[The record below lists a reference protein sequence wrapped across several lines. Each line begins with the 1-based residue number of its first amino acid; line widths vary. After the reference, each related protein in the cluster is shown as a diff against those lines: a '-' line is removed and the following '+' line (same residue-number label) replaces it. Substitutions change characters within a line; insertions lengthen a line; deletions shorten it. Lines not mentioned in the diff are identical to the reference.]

1 MSESLPRALRPLLLL
16 LPLLATG
23 CRGTRALV
31 DPVVQVRTEAGTELG
46 VTTDYG
52 VVFLGRTARSGP
64 VEITAWFGD
73 GPSVEGSTIEPV
85 STDLCTAEVEIEL
98 PSVPLL
104 FVDPGPGEFVAVQ
117 GRTEAGPWREVTTIA
132 SDPRVYGLIIEM
144 PEALRGRDDQ
154 LGAAVFRYIDDD
166 RERLQLYGLVS
177 GRLVLETDQG
187 EKEYATVVGP
197 DQLWRIVT
205 LRRHYPRRKP
215 QVYRDDV
222 L

>member
-1 MSESLPRALRPLLLL
+1 MHRSLPQALRPLLLL
-16 LPLLATG
+16 VLLTATG

-31 DPVVQVRTEAGTELG
+31 DPVVQVRTQGGTELG

-73 GPSVEGSTIEPV
+73 GPSVEPSLVEPI
-85 STDLCTAEVEIEL
+85 SPDLCTADVEIEL
-98 PSVPLL
+98 PAVPLL

-117 GRTEAGPWREVTTIA
+117 GRTESGPWREVTTIA
-132 SDPRVYGLIIEM
+132 SDPRVYGLILEM

-154 LGAAVFRYIDDD
+154 IGAAVFRYIAED

-177 GRLVLETDQG
+177 GSIVIETDEG
-187 EKEYATVVGP
+187 PKEYATVVGP
-197 DQLWRIVT
+197 EQLWRLVT
-205 LRRHYPRRKP
+205 LPRHFPRRKP
-215 QVYRDDV
+215 QVYRDDI

>member
-1 MSESLPRALRPLLLL
+1 
-16 LPLLATG
+16 
-23 CRGTRALV
+23 
-31 DPVVQVRTEAGTELG
+31 
-46 VTTDYG
+46 
-52 VVFLGRTARSGP
+52 
-64 VEITAWFGD
+64 
-73 GPSVEGSTIEPV
+73 
-85 STDLCTAEVEIEL
+85 
-98 PSVPLL
+98 
-104 FVDPGPGEFVAVQ
+104 
-117 GRTEAGPWREVTTIA
+117 VTTIA

-154 LGAAVFRYIDDD
+154 LGAAVFRYIEDD

-197 DQLWRIVT
+197 EQLWRIVT

>member
-1 MSESLPRALRPLLLL
+1 MLTTRPTALRALLLL

-31 DPVVQVRTEAGTELG
+31 DPVVQVRTESGTELG

-52 VVFLGRTARSGP
+52 VVFLGRTARTGP

-73 GPSVEGSTIEPV
+73 GPSVESSTIEPI
-85 STDLCTAEVEIEL
+85 SEEICTAEVEIDL

-117 GRTEAGPWREVTTIA
+117 GRTEAGSWREVTTIA

-154 LGAAVFRYIDDD
+154 VGAAVFRYIDDN

-177 GRLVLETDQG
+177 GRLLIETPEG
-187 EKEYATVVGP
+187 PREYATVVGP
-197 DQLWRIVT
+197 EQLWELVT